1 MHSELAPHPTDVTVR
16 RPLQWVWAA
25 ATNTG
30 CVRALN
36 EDAVVARP
44 DIGLWAVADGMG
56 GHDAGNVA
64 SGMIAEA
71 LSQLAR
77 PQRLSDFITAV
88 EESIG
93 DVNRRLLE
101 YSEIMLEGRVV
112 GSTFVGLLVCGE
124 VGMCLWMGDS
134 RLYRYRRNELVQLS
148 RDHSEVAELVRS
160 GVITPE
166 EARHHP
172 DANVITRAV
181 GTSDELF
188 VDLELFDAK
197 VGDTLLLCS
206 DGLYNCVTPDEIAS
220 CLSAGAEDAA
230 NRLIDTALA
239 NGAPD
244 NVSVVVIKAMRRS
257 A

>member
-1 MHSELAPHPTDVTVR
+1 MHSEVAARPTDVTVR
-16 RPLQWVWAA
+16 RPLQWAWAA

-64 SGMIAEA
+64 SGMIAET
-71 LSQLAR
+71 LSTLAR
-77 PQRLSDFITAV
+77 PERFADFVTAV
-88 EESIG
+88 EGAIG

-134 RLYRYRRNELVQLS
+134 RLYRYRRNELAQLS

-160 GVITPE
+160 GIITSD
-166 EARHHP
+166 EARYHP
-172 DANVITRAV
+172 DANVISRAV

-197 VGDTLLLCS
+197 VGDTFLLCS
-206 DGLYNCVTPDEIAS
+206 DGLYNCVASDDIAS
-220 CLSAGAEDAA
+220 CLSVGAEDAA

-257 A
+257 T

>member
-1 MHSELAPHPTDVTVR
+1 MHSEVVTRAADVTVR
-16 RPLQWVWAA
+16 RPIQWVWAA

-71 LSQLAR
+71 LSHLAR
-77 PQRLSDFITAV
+77 PERFADFITAV
-88 EESIG
+88 EEAIG

-134 RLYRYRRNELVQLS
+134 RLYRYRRNELAQLS

-160 GVITPE
+160 GAISPE

-181 GTSDELF
+181 GTSDDVYIDF
-188 VDLELFDAK
+188 ELFDAK
-197 VGDTLLLCS
+197 VGDTFLLCS
-206 DGLYNCVTPDEIAS
+206 DGLYNCVSHDDIAS
-220 CLSAGAEDAA
+220 CLLVGAEDAA
-230 NRLIDTALA
+230 NGLIEAALA